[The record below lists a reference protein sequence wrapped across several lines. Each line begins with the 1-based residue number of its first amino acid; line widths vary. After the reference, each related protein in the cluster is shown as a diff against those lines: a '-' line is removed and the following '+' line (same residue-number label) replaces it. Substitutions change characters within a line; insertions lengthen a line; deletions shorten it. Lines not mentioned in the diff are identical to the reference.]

1 MPDLDFAIN
10 GAEVVPYSTTPLLA
24 LKLRVR
30 NSISQEE
37 IRAVMLHCQIQIEA
51 TRRHYCASEQSGLLD
66 LFGAPDRWNQTLR
79 STLWTHAS
87 LNIGPFTGESKVDLP
102 VPCTFDFNVAATKYF
117 NALEGGEIPLCL
129 LFSGTIFYHD
139 PERGLQVAQIPWS
152 KEARFRL
159 PVDVWKSLMNLYYP
173 NTAWLALRRD
183 VFDRLH
189 AFKVLRGLPSWEEA
203 LEQLLAAAEDLNEA
217 KAEVLG

>member
-1 MPDLDFAIN
+1 MPDLNFTIM
-10 GAEVVPYSTTPLLA
+10 GAEAVLYSATPLLA
-24 LKLRVR
+24 LKLNVKT
-30 NSISQEE
+30 SESEQQ
-37 IRAVMLHCQIQIEA
+37 IRAVMLQCQIQIEA
-51 TRRHYCASEQSGLLD
+51 TRRRYTAEEQAGLLD

-87 LNIGPFTGESKVDLP
+87 VNIGPFTRESNFDLP

-117 NALEGGEIPLCL
+117 NALESGEVPLCL
-129 LFSGTIFYHD
+129 LFSGTIFYDD

-159 PVDVWKSLMNLYYP
+159 PVVVWKNVMDVYYP

-183 VFDRLH
+183 VFGRLH
-189 AFKVLRGLPSWEEA
+189 EFKMLRGVPSWEHA
-203 LEQLLAAAEDLNEA
+203 LEQLLAAAEN
-217 KAEVLG
+217 KVFT